1 MMSKDKNTLHPAF
14 YKMMDFFLG
23 AKTKGPM
30 HKAVFNLA
38 DRNLLGFNFP
48 TGEQSLAEEKKMFDA
63 YGPSW
68 IDRLEKGLIQ
78 PGEMPNNESW
88 GFYYSQHCR
97 GQYDYWQDA
106 LKMQFEAQT
115 LHRYLPKNTSLI
127 DFFSDVQFR
136 MPHENTLLMQQYDN
150 NRVIFVHVIE
160 ENAKT
165 FKKQRIYPQTTL
177 NRFHKDHPNKIFKS
191 WNLGR
196 KDTVYTACLSVY
208 TNINDQEILS
218 KHEFDP
224 LDIHAI
230 TRPICFS
237 FPVSFSFPAGYSL
250 TKTCEHIKPLA
261 SSLTKGANGTRL
273 AYEDYSYFLPLFFP
287 EFPFIK
293 GKKLITNKKEF
304 SDGFLQK
311 INTQINTLKD
321 GILMCNELIF
331 SAMSH
336 MSIYGHPDFKA
347 FCVRQLK
354 KEGLTPIQLSYHEG
368 KPFNRLTQKPK
379 YEHYLLDLTIPAESD
394 DHTDGRSGKKRYHLV
409 RGHMMRTRE
418 GGFTWRKSHWRG
430 NRKLGVITKD
440 YNIKIDKRIK
450 KEAQAS

>member
-30 HKAVFNLA
+30 HKAIFNLA

-48 TGEQSLAEEKKMFDA
+48 TGEQSLAEEKRIFEA
-63 YGPSW
+63 YGPNW
-68 IDRLEKGLIQ
+68 VDRLEKGLIQ

-88 GFYYSQHCR
+88 DFYYSQHCLA
-97 GQYDYWQDA
+97 QYGHWQDA

-115 LHRYLPKNTSLI
+115 LHKYLPKNTTLI

-160 ENAKT
+160 EKAKD
-165 FKKQRIYPQTTL
+165 FKKARISPQTTL
-177 NRFHKDHPNKIFKS
+177 SRFHKDHPNQIFKS
-191 WNLGR
+191 WNLSR
-196 KDTVYTACLSVY
+196 KDTVYTAFLSIY
-208 TNINDQEILS
+208 TNINDQEILN

-230 TRPICFS
+230 TRPVCFS
-237 FPVSFSFPAGYSL
+237 LPVSYSFPAGYSL
-250 TKTCEHIKPLA
+250 KKTAAFMKPLG
-261 SSLTKGANGTRL
+261 SSLTHGAEGTRL
-273 AYEDYSYFLPLFFP
+273 TNQDYGYFAPLFFP
-287 EFPFIK
+287 EIASVK
-293 GKKLITNKKEF
+293 GKKLITNRKEVW
-304 SDGFLQK
+304 DGFESKNLLERDPLGAYSQCYFM
-311 INTQINTLKD
+311 L
-321 GILMCNELIF
+321 IL
-331 SAMSH
+331 SAMCH

-354 KEGLTPIQLSYHEG
+354 KEGLTPMQLSYHEG

-379 YEHYLLDLTIPAESD
+379 YEHYLLDLTIPTESD
-394 DHTDGRSGKKRYHLV
+394 DHTDGKSGKKRYHLV